1 VSSPTPAHDHRPT
14 AGPILLADGVG
25 EAVDLATRLRL
36 VTGSPAKIRRNT
48 LAKLGAGRWTV
59 ALASPRPAR
68 VLIVDD
74 AAPFRKAVREL
85 LERRGYVVVGEAASA
100 ASALSEAARVRPDAV
115 LLNVHL
121 RDGSGLDVCTTLC
134 SSRPAPA
141 VLLVSMYDLP
151 QEGRHIAACG
161 ACGFVL
167 KSELARTDFG
177 GYWPPSTRS
186 ARSI

>member
-1 VSSPTPAHDHRPT
+1 VSSPTPAHDHRP
-14 AGPILLADGVG
+14 ADGPILLADGVG

-36 VTGSPAKIRRNT
+36 VTGRPAKIRRNA
-48 LAKLGAGRWTV
+48 LAKVCAGCWTV

-74 AAPFRKAVREL
+74 AAPFRQAVREL

-100 ASALSEAARVRPDAV
+100 ASALAEAARVRPDAV

-151 QEGRHIAACG
+151 GSGRHVEACG
-161 ACGFVL
+161 ARGFAL
-167 KSELARTDFG
+167 KSELASMDLGEF
-177 GYWPPSTRS
+177 WPTSSR
-186 ARSI
+186 

>member
-1 VSSPTPAHDHRPT
+1 VSSPTPAHDHRPADGST
-14 AGPILLADGVG
+14 FAVDGVG

-36 VTGSPAKIRRNT
+36 VTGSPAKIRRNA
-48 LAKLGAGRWTV
+48 LAKLGAGGWTV
-59 ALASPRPAR
+59 GLASPRPAR

-74 AAPFRKAVREL
+74 AAPFRQVVREL

-100 ASALSEAARVRPDAV
+100 ASALAEAARVRPDAV
-115 LLNVHL
+115 LLDVHL

-151 QEGRHIAACG
+151 GSGRHVEACG
-161 ACGFVL
+161 ARGLVL
-167 KSELARTDFG
+167 KSELASMDFG
-177 GYWPPSTRS
+177 EFWPTRT
-186 ARSI
+186 R